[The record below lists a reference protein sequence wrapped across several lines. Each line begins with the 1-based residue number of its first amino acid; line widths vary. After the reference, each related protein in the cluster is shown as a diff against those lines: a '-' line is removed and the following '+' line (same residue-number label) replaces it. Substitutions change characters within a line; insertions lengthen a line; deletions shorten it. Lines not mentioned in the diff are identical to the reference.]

1 MTIFRV
7 RSQVDTATD
16 NSILLC
22 HGNSISIECV
32 SRFLCAFYYFCLPHM
47 TVDVLSINTAVL
59 FNELFY
65 GHISVLHM
73 DHWINNISCYQ
84 NFLDR
89 FFIKIFLLRSKA
101 KTFFNQKIMYVKISQ
116 TTVLWL
122 SAANNNDGH
131 LLCLYLVSILVLV
144 EHNLPE
150 SYKNVSIFETLNC
163 NHFSSNW
170 PYCDDVNK
178 SKVHYTN
185 SDLLKQSCHL

>member
-1 MTIFRV
+1 
-7 RSQVDTATD
+7 
-16 NSILLC
+16 
-22 HGNSISIECV
+22 
-32 SRFLCAFYYFCLPHM
+32 M

-116 TTVLWL
+116 TTVL
-122 SAANNNDGH
+122 
-131 LLCLYLVSILVLV
+131 
-144 EHNLPE
+144 
-150 SYKNVSIFETLNC
+150 
-163 NHFSSNW
+163 
-170 PYCDDVNK
+170 
-178 SKVHYTN
+178 
-185 SDLLKQSCHL
+185 